1 MMDPR
6 DPRASG
12 VDMRMMDQRDMQGSV
27 RGVTGRLN
35 GSTDMWSSHPQIGG
49 PPQVQ
54 NINKIVGPGAA
65 AVNNPQWPTGPQGV
79 PPKDHDM
86 SKPSG
91 WGESSPPTVR
101 RNMADD
107 GTSLWSSRNPQEN
120 WKGGNG
126 GGGGGGGV
134 ANNFPG
140 NRNPMAPGNTNFPPN
155 RLPGA
160 GMKQEGEIDMIHSY
174 SSVT

>member
-12 VDMRMMDQRDMQGSV
+12 VDMRMMESREMQGNV

-35 GSTDMWSSHPQIGG
+35 GSSDMWSSHPQIGSQQG
-49 PPQVQ
+49 Q

-65 AVNNPQWPTGPQGV
+65 AVNNPGQWPAGPQGV
-79 PPKDHDM
+79 APKDHDM
-86 SKPSG
+86 AKPSG

-101 RNMADD
+101 RSMADD
-107 GTSLWSSRNPQEN
+107 GTSLWGSRAPEAN
-120 WKGGNG
+120 WKG
-126 GGGGGGGV
+126 V
-134 ANNFPG
+134 PNNFPG
-140 NRNPMAPGNTNFPPN
+140 NRNPMAPGNSNFPPN

-160 GMKQEGEIDMIHSY
+160 GMKQDGEFFMLLFY
-174 SSVT
+174 KK